1 MRKFTVYT
9 KPNCVQCTATK
20 RWLDRRQ
27 VPYEETAVDESPA
40 ILKEAQR
47 AGISQA
53 PIVRLSD
60 QDEVTL
66 TMWGGFNPT
75 LLGKY
80 TQ

>member
-1 MRKFTVYT
+1 MRKITVYT
-9 KPNCVQCTATK
+9 KANCVQCTATK

-27 VPYEETAVDESPA
+27 VPYGEEPVDGSPA
-40 ILKEAQR
+40 ILEEAQR
-47 AGISQA
+47 AGIGQA

-60 QDEVTL
+60 QNEQTL
-66 TMWGGFNPT
+66 AMWGGFNPT

>member
-1 MRKFTVYT
+1 MRKITVYT
-9 KPNCVQCTATK
+9 KTSCVQCTATK

-27 VPYEETAVDESPA
+27 VPYEEAPVDESPA
-40 ILKEAQR
+40 VLEEAQR
-47 AGISQA
+47 DGIGQA

-60 QDEVTL
+60 QNEATL
-66 TMWGGFNPT
+66 AMWGGFNPT

>member
-1 MRKFTVYT
+1 MRKITVYT
-9 KPNCVQCTATK
+9 KTNCVQCAATK

-27 VPYEETAVDESPA
+27 VPYEEAAVDESPA
-40 ILKEAQR
+40 ILEEAQQ
-47 AGISQA
+47 AGIGQA

-60 QDEVTL
+60 QNEATL
-66 TMWGGFNPT
+66 AMWGGFNPT

>member
-1 MRKFTVYT
+1 MRKITVYT
-9 KPNCVQCTATK
+9 KPSCVQCTATK

-27 VPYEETAVDESPA
+27 VPYEEAAVDKSPA
-40 ILKEAQR
+40 ILEEAQR

-60 QDEVTL
+60 QNEQTL
-66 TMWGGFNPT
+66 AMWGGFNPT

>member
-1 MRKFTVYT
+1 MRKITVYT
-9 KPNCVQCTATK
+9 KTNCVQCTATK

-27 VPYEETAVDESPA
+27 VPYEEAPVDGSPA
-40 ILKEAQR
+40 ILEEAQQ
-47 AGISQA
+47 AGIGQA

-60 QDEVTL
+60 QNEQTL
-66 TMWGGFNPT
+66 AIWGGFNPT